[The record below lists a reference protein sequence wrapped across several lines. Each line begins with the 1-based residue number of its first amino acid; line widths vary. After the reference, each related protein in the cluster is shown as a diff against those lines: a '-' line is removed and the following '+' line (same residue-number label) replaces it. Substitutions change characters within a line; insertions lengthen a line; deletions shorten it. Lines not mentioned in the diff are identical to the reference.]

1 MSTCKET
8 YKSFDNYIKKSDES
22 LIDIQFFE
30 LVYLDNS
37 GKYSD
42 FLKCL
47 EKILRTTSDPCI
59 LSMVRMLV
67 FRKSYTMNLGIR
79 ERKAL
84 IDLFNNNVD
93 SDYKINHK
101 KVTLALMREA

>member
-1 MSTCKET
+1 
-8 YKSFDNYIKKSDES
+8 
-22 LIDIQFFE
+22 
-30 LVYLDNS
+30 
-37 GKYSD
+37 
-42 FLKCL
+42 
-47 EKILRTTSDPCI
+47 
-59 LSMVRMLV
+59 MVRMLV